1 MGKRNAPPLL
11 DHLTLSSR
19 FGKGVALPVHGKNAS
34 TDGPAAPVPQ
44 KQPKVTPQVA
54 GRQPDTPPTPSSKT
68 SERRAKLAER
78 AKTASSENVAA
89 KDTTPTPLARH
100 GSFFGTVS
108 GDGVCT
114 VSGDARKKQKKFSLS
129 GMLSHENTMGVKDY
143 LANLSAQVHG
153 GVTSGLDHMFDED
166 AQVAARLRPP
176 SLHLSPSAARAHASS
191 SLVPSKSPLAC
202 GLLRRLPLLRQPAAH
217 YPHTDD
223 PPLRRTSHHRRR
235 RCSRWT
241 RRTGSG
247 TRPCARSSSTAA
259 SWCSSRCR
267 RPKGCCECHHPTQ
280 TPVCANTATDDR
292 QQCVPECPQCRQC
305 RQRASSSDRL
315 AFLQPH
321 RLTAL

>member
-54 GRQPDTPPTPSSKT
+54 RRQPDTPLTPSSKT

-89 KDTTPTPLARH
+89 KDTTPAPLPTH
-100 GSFFGTVS
+100 GK
-108 GDGVCT
+108 GVFCT
-114 VSGDARKKQKKFSLS
+114 VSGDALRKKQKRFSLS
-129 GMLSHENTMGVKDY
+129 GMLSHENAMGVKDY

-176 SLHLSPSAARAHASS
+176 AHHLSPSAAHAHASS
-191 SLVPSKSPLAC
+191 SLVPSKSALAC

-292 QQCVPECPQCRQC
+292 QQCVSECPQCW
-305 RQRASSSDRL
+305 QRASSSGRL